1 MTLRDYRASDTDAL
15 IALFRDT
22 VRTVNAADYSEA
34 QVLAWAPDE
43 IHSEDWQRR
52 QARNETFVAE
62 IEGKIAGF
70 AELEDGRH
78 IHMLFV
84 QKGHQGHGVA
94 SGLLAHI
101 EKLAKGRGTSRLS
114 TDASITARPFFE
126 RRGFAVLEPQTVSLR
141 GQDFRNFRMEKRL

>member
-1 MTLRDYRASDTDAL
+1 MKLRDYRASDTDEL

-34 QVLAWAPDE
+34 QLLAWAPDD

-62 IEGKIAGF
+62 IDGMIAGF

-78 IHMLFV
+78 IHMLFAH
-84 QKGHQGHGVA
+84 KDHQGHGVA

-114 TDASITARPFFE
+114 TDASITAHPFFE
-126 RRGFAVLEPQTVSLR
+126 QRGFVVLEPQTVSLR